1 MTKPPQRVRV
11 AKLQD
16 TQIDGVVAIDV
27 ACKQLLQRAGIP
39 AAELPARWLAGIA
52 RLTRVH
58 NVLVADADGTVAGY
72 AAWRDESPG
81 VAYLEE
87 IAVKPELQRTGI
99 GTRLLDAVREEARA
113 VALPILLTR
122 CWAKAGPAQALLE
135 KAGFAAL
142 SAHSGERARLWREEQ
157 EREEWAGK
165 AGEEHALAKEGQV
178 VMVQSLL

>member
-16 TQIDGVVAIDV
+16 TQIDGVVAIDLV
-27 ACKQLLQRAGIP
+27 CKQLLQRAGVP
-39 AAELPARWLAGIA
+39 ASELPARGLAGIA
-52 RLTRVH
+52 KLTKMH

-87 IAVKPELQRTGI
+87 LAVKPELQRLGV
-99 GTRLLDAVREEARA
+99 GTRLLDAVREVAGA

-122 CWAKAGPAQALLE
+122 CWAKAAPAKALLE
-135 KAGFAAL
+135 KAGFVAL
-142 SAHSGERARLWREEQ
+142 SVHSGERARLWREEQ
-157 EREEWAGK
+157 ESAGTS
-165 AGEEHALAKEGQV
+165 GEEHALTKEGQV